1 MITRREFMKSV
12 ATAAVL
18 APLPAFAQ
26 QQKVYRIAY
35 LANDPTR
42 TSPTFNA
49 LVATLRELGWVDGKN
64 IEIKY
69 LASGGRDERFAELA
83 AEAVRQPVDVIV
95 TTGSGSTR
103 AAKAATDRI
112 PIVFASGANPV
123 EQKFVASL
131 AKPGG
136 NVTGLALM
144 VQELGP
150 KRLQLMKET
159 LPRATRFARLHQS
172 TTPAA
177 LQSAIVQEDNA
188 AAQALGLNL
197 QHIGVATKEEL
208 ETAFAAAARDRIEAI
223 NVKADALLVV
233 NRALVAQLALE
244 QRLPIMCADARF
256 VEAGA
261 LMSYGENFV
270 ARYRRAAFIVDKV
283 LRGTKPSDIPVEQSM
298 DFEFVVNLRTATT
311 LGLTIPGH
319 VMVQVSRVIKSTV
332 APP

>member
-1 MITRREFMKSV
+1 MTTRRQIIQ
-12 ATAAVL
+12 AAVAGAVY
-18 APLPAFAQ
+18 APLRAFAQ

-69 LASGGRDERFAELA
+69 LASGGRDERFAQLA
-83 AEAVRQPVDVIV
+83 AEAVRENVDVIV

-150 KRLQLMKET
+150 KRLQLMKEM
-159 LPRATRFARLHQS
+159 LPRATRFARLYQS

-177 LQSAIVQEDNA
+177 LQSAIIEEDNA
-188 AAQALGLNL
+188 AAQALGLSL
-197 QHIGVATKEEL
+197 QHIGVATREEI
-208 ETAFAAAARDRIEAI
+208 ESAFAAAARDRIDAI

-233 NRALVAQLALE
+233 NRTTIAQLALE
-244 QRLPIMCADARF
+244 HRLPIMCADGRF

-283 LRGTKPSDIPVEQSM
+283 LRGTKPSEIPVEQSM
-298 DFEFVVNLRTATT
+298 NFEFVVNLRTAKT
-311 LGLTIPGH
+311 LGLTIPGP
-319 VMVQVSRVIKSTV
+319 VMVQVSRVIKQDS
-332 APP
+332 AP